1 MTPYS
6 FTFSPVIS
14 LHVRHLQRENNTY
27 NVMYPKT
34 KRKKYQTQ
42 SSQTMSVWL
51 INHTASL
58 SDMETT
64 ATERQSLPMPDF
76 PIYPK
81 SSTTLGNLF
90 VPFCTQTEPVNKGIQ
105 KSHLSVHSNTTR
117 RTSGQGLHCDLGS
130 IAAL

>member
-1 MTPYS
+1 MG
-6 FTFSPVIS
+6 
-14 LHVRHLQRENNTY
+14 
-27 NVMYPKT
+27 
-34 KRKKYQTQ
+34 
-42 SSQTMSVWL
+42 VWL